1 MRTRYS
7 MAASPASSLS
17 RLRMAPMIISSPSA
31 APRLNRFLR
40 EEMRISAR
48 RSGMVRMG
56 LRMGAEVR
64 KMIEAH
70 LFVCR
75 KALLR
80 NYLCTGVCVCAY
92 SGMRG
97 GLMIADAERRRG

>member
-1 MRTRYS
+1 M
-7 MAASPASSLS
+7 S
-17 RLRMAPMIISSPSA
+17 RDREPSRSRM
-31 APRLNRFLR
+31 
-40 EEMRISAR
+40 E
-48 RSGMVRMG
+48 G
-56 LRMGAEVR
+56 R
-64 KMIEAH
+64 KMIDAH

-80 NYLCTGVCVCAY
+80 NLLCAGVCVCAY